1 MVRFSGLVLQSQ
13 SNGKRRDEV
22 HIADVDEQLP
32 AVEGEL
38 AESKVGVGI
47 RVGRVE
53 DRRLHEAWAGVQ
65 EELQTLARGEP
76 DAATGNARDSRNDGV
91 AGRAEMDRDIFGQVL
106 TGQGWRRRVVRRFGI
121 RRKAEQFA
129 LVVDGLAG

>member
-1 MVRFSGLVLQSQ
+1 LTDLIQAIGLHSRNVVRFSGLVLQSQ

-38 AESKVGVGI
+38 AERKVDVGIGVGW
-47 RVGRVE
+47 VE
-53 DRRLHEAWAGVQ
+53 DRGLDESWARVE

-91 AGRAEMDRDIFGQVL
+91 AGGAEMD
-106 TGQGWRRRVVRRFGI
+106 
-121 RRKAEQFA
+121 
-129 LVVDGLAG
+129 